1 MCEGVRVCGKNRK
14 ERINPRDFVSLDRTV
29 VMKELTDY
37 LGNQYRLNNTVMISN
52 GDGGSGYTK
61 GVFDELCGA
70 SARHEFFLDAFHV
83 NKKIKDRLSFAKE
96 LQAPLMTAIWR
107 EYDPN
112 KVTCI
117 LNTAESLLIEELDTS
132 QNQEQLRKL
141 RAYLER
147 NWAHIKPF
155 HLRKL
160 RGISKAIGTC
170 ESNHRQYTYRMK
182 GQGKYWSKDGAE
194 FMVRLIASL
203 KNQDLDKWLT
213 TDYHASE
220 PIPEFEKRA
229 REAVRKAT
237 SKKWN
242 KTDQHISA
250 QYARVVGSEK
260 TSTGMGKL
268 VKSLIR

>member
-1 MCEGVRVCGKNRK
+1 
-14 ERINPRDFVSLDRTV
+14 
-29 VMKELTDY
+29 
-37 LGNQYRLNNTVMISN
+37 
-52 GDGGSGYTK
+52 
-61 GVFDELCGA
+61 
-70 SARHEFFLDAFHV
+70 
-83 NKKIKDRLSFAKE
+83 
-96 LQAPLMTAIWR
+96 MTAIWR

-117 LNTAESLLIEELDTS
+117 LDTAESLLIEELDTS

-194 FMVRLIASL
+194 SMVRLIASL

-213 TDYHASE
+213 TDYHALE

-242 KTDQHISA
+242 KTDQHIGA